1 MLKPMRLI
9 LIRHAKA
16 EDFEEGKDDAQRALT
31 PEGRRKMKA
40 AARGLRKLLPRIDLL
55 ATSPKKRAVQTAQI
69 VYAAYDD
76 KPQFV
81 ELDLL
86 AGGSS
91 QKIIAWIKAHDLDAA
106 TVGFVGHEPYLSR
119 WAGWFTTGR
128 EKSIVTL
135 KKGAVC
141 VIDFPGSLAAGKGVF
156 YGLFQPGDLRRLC

>member
-1 MLKPMRLI
+1 MRLI
-9 LIRHAKA
+9 LIRHGKA
-16 EDFEEGKDDAQRALT
+16 EEPDEAHKKDDALRALT

-40 AARGLRKLLPRIDLL
+40 AAKGLRELIPKIDLL
-55 ATSPKKRAVQTAQI
+55 ATSPKKRAVQTAQV
-69 VYAAYDD
+69 VYAAYND

-86 AGGSS
+86 AGGSP

-128 EKSIVTL
+128 EKSIVAL

-141 VIDFPGSLAAGKGVF
+141 IIDFPAALVAGKGVIF
-156 YGLFQPGDLRRLC
+156 GLFQPADLRRLS